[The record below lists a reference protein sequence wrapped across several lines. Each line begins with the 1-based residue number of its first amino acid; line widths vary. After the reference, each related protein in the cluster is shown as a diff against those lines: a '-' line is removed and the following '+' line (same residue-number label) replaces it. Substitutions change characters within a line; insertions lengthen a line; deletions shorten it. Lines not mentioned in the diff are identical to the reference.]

1 MKRIISLALV
11 LTLVLTGCAT
21 TTEKI
26 DNHEVKKSMAG
37 EFVIKEDGINNKGVV
52 ISYSEDDEISKYIT
66 DTLLLDIRDTGY
78 ALYPNKD
85 YFRPEYIPVDGK
97 LNVVYLQSEMPKL
110 FAPINNT
117 KKDDTI
123 KVDNTKVP
131 VVVNISGCD
140 GDNESV
146 NCQVAKAIGSGIQ
159 WRETKAPEIGFNYDV
174 LVSINGQ
181 VTTIWLKQR
190 PEVDNFVVSMSDDSG
205 LNVMGIGA
213 GDSKHSSG
221 LSFGGLFNKNN
232 TNNEPVV
239 IVNKEENILNSSGH
253 KEVVESGFTDVKTNP
268 LSTFAADVD
277 TASYTNFR
285 SVMKEIMEHNY
296 YENYDYYYY
305 NAFHDVRIEEM
316 LNYFNYNYKTSN
328 DIFTVNAEISDTPWN
343 KDTQLLVLNVAAK
356 ELPKQENE
364 GSNLVFLIDTSGSM
378 SAKNKMGLVKESLA
392 LLVDEL
398 TENDTI
404 SIVTYSGTS
413 EVLLDGVN
421 GLDKG
426 TILSVVNALTT
437 GGSTN
442 GEGGIKAAYEVAQ
455 RYQKT
460 HSNSRIIMCSDG
472 DLNVGITSEEELTK
486 LVENKRKTGI
496 YLSVLGFGDGNYKDN
511 KMEALADN
519 GNGNYYYIDNI
530 KEGYKVLVEDLMST
544 LVTVADDVK
553 FQVEFNPEYIKGY
566 RKIGYE
572 NRDMADEDFHDDTKD
587 GGEVGYGD
595 SVTIV
600 YELIPVNSRM
610 RVEEGVNTGEKNTD
624 IGDTDWLTVSVRYKD
639 HGEKKSN
646 LVEYIVNDDNYTEDP
661 SDNWKFVS
669 NVVGFGLL
677 INDSYYQGDLTIDQV
692 IENLYELDLV
702 DRDKIE
708 LLSLAIAYGEC
719 FED

>member
-1 MKRIISLALV
+1 MKKIMCLVLAL
-11 LTLVLTGCAT
+11 TFVLTGCAT

-110 FAPINNT
+110 FTPINDT
-117 KKDDTI
+117 KKDSTI

-131 VVVNISGCD
+131 VGVNISGCD
-140 GDNESV
+140 GDNKSA
-146 NCQVAKAIGSGIQ
+146 NCQVAQAIGSGIQ
-159 WRETKAPEIGFNYDV
+159 WLKTEAPEIGFNYAV
-174 LVSINGQ
+174 MVSINGE
-181 VTTIWLKQR
+181 VTTIWLRER
-190 PEVDNFVVSMSDDSG
+190 PEVDNFAVKMSDDYG
-205 LNVMGIGA
+205 LDVMGIGV

-232 TNNEPVV
+232 TNNKPIV
-239 IVNKEENILNSSGH
+239 ITNEEENILNSSGH
-253 KEVVESGFTDVKTNP
+253 KEVIESGFTDVETNP

-285 SVMKEIMEHNY
+285 NIVKEIMKHNY
-296 YENYDYYYY
+296 YKDYDYYY
-305 NAFHDVRIEEM
+305 NVFHDVRIEEM

-343 KDTQLLVLNVAAK
+343 EDTQLLVLNVTAK

-378 SAKNKMGLVKESLA
+378 RAKNKMELVKESLA

-421 GLDKG
+421 GADKS
-426 TILSVVNALTT
+426 TILRVVNALTT

-486 LVENKRKTGI
+486 LVEKKRKTGI

-600 YELIPVNSRM
+600 YEIIPVNSRI
-610 RVEEGVNTGEKNTD
+610 RVEEGVNTGETNTD
-624 IGDTDWLTVSVRYKD
+624 IGDTDWLTVSVRYKE
-639 HGEKKSN
+639 HSEKRSN
-646 LVEYIVNDDNYTEDP
+646 LIEYIVDDENYTEDP

-669 NVVGFGLL
+669 NVVGFGLI
-677 INDSYYQGDLTIDQV
+677 INDSYYKEELTIDQV
-692 IENLYELDLV
+692 IEDLYELDLV

-719 FED
+719 FEN